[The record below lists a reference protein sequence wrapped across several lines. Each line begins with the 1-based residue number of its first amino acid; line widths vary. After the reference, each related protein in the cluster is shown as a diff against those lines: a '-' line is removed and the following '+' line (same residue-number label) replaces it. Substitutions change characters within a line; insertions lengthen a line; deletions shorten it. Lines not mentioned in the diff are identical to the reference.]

1 MIKLSDINVQGK
13 LGVIVAIFLLALM
26 VVSTISYFSLGRL
39 ANQSEYIAV
48 SGAEIRLVGEMRE
61 QAMIMSRSE
70 YRIALE
76 PEAMGYIR
84 DVTSQARETFQD
96 RYAQLRESANPQQ
109 SAALDRV
116 GQAYRDYQRELEHTL
131 NTAAGLNGA
140 RAADDRTIVF
150 ESARAS
156 RPFLDTLV
164 TEIGGYVRL
173 TNERANEAVGEA
185 HSVAAQSRTGM
196 IITAIAGAL
205 IGAGLALAL
214 AQMQLVRPIRRVID
228 NIALLNKGDFEFE
241 VTGADRGDEIGDLN
255 RAVVQFQQDGRERV
269 RLLEEQEAEAR
280 RKAERAARVSN
291 LTDDFQKNID
301 EAVSALAA
309 AAEEMQ
315 ATATSMSSTAE
326 ETSAETASVSSLTTQ
341 TSANVQ
347 TVASATEELSAAITE
362 VSSQIGRGAD
372 ISDSASARVRNALER
387 MDTLAGSA
395 RAIDEVTTLIV
406 TVTEQT
412 KLLALNATIEAA
424 RAGEAGKGF
433 AVVASEVKQLAEQTE
448 KATST
453 VAEQIQAIQTAT
465 SAAMEA
471 VREIEQVV
479 GEVREI
485 STSVASNAEE
495 QVGATNEISRN
506 VAEAASGTAQVASSL
521 DSLERAAQTTASAST
536 QVASTAEELSRRSQ
550 DLKVR
555 ISDYLAAVEA
565 A

>member
-13 LGVIVAIFLLALM
+13 LGVIIAIFLIALS
-26 VVSTISYFSLGRL
+26 VVSAIGYLSLGRL
-39 ANQSEYIAV
+39 ANVSEAINV
-48 SGAEIRLVGEMRE
+48 SAEEIRLGGRMNE
-61 QAMIMSRSE
+61 QALIMGRAE
-70 YRIALE
+70 YRLAVE
-76 PEAMGYIR
+76 PGAVSQVR
-84 DVTSQARETFQD
+84 DVTAEARETF
-96 RYAQLRESANPQQ
+96 RERLDLARETANSDQR
-109 SAALDRV
+109 AALDRV
-116 GQAYRDYQRELEHTL
+116 EQAYSAYVRGLETTL
-131 NTAAGLNGA
+131 AVAARVGDTQMNEEQA
-140 RAADDRTIVF
+140 RVF
-150 ESARAS
+150 EAARAS
-156 RPFLDTLV
+156 REALDALTGEL
-164 TEIGGYVRL
+164 TDYVRL
-173 TNERANEAVGEA
+173 TDARGDAAVEEAQ
-185 HSVAAQSRTGM
+185 AAATGSRTGM
-196 IITAIAGAL
+196 IVTALIGAL
-205 IGAGLALAL
+205 AGAGLALAL
-214 AQMQLVRPIRRVID
+214 AQMQLVRPIRRVIAD
-228 NIALLNKGDFEFE
+228 IARLNQGEYDFA
-241 VTGADRGDEIGDLN
+241 VTGAERRDEIGDLN
-255 RAVVQFQQDGRERV
+255 RAIVKFQEAGRERL
-269 RLLEEQEAEAR
+269 RLLEEQEADAR
-280 RKAERAARVSN
+280 RKAERGVKVKE
-291 LTDDFQKNID
+291 LTDAFQENID

-372 ISDSASARVRNALER
+372 ISDSASERVGKALER
-387 MDTLAGSA
+387 METLAGSA

-448 KATST
+448 KATAT
-453 VAEQIQAIQTAT
+453 VAEQIQAIQSAT
-465 SAAMEA
+465 SSAMES
-471 VREIEQVV
+471 VRDIDQVV
-479 GEVREI
+479 GQVREI

-506 VAEAASGTAQVASSL
+506 VAEAASGAAQVSSSL

-550 DLKVR
+550 SLKTR
-555 ISDYLAAVEA
+555 IDEYIAAVEA